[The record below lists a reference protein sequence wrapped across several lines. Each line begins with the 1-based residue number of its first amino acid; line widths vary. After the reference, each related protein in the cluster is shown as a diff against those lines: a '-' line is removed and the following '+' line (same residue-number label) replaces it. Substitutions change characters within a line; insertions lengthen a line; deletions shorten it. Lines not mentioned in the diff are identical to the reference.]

1 MTSLLQYIND
11 LSQRIDLREVLGN
24 TESLFH
30 NIRSQPDIPF
40 NIRNNILRIADTP
53 LSSLGSQHNA
63 ERGSSEHTPVQEPS
77 RDPVTSRDL
86 MTSSCDESRD
96 PASLLVENVAN
107 LSVEEP

>member
-1 MTSLLQYIND
+1 MDNEAY
-11 LSQRIDLREVLGN
+11 EVLH
-24 TESLFH
+24 SSRLVFYHLF
-30 NIRSQPDIPF
+30 F

-53 LSSLGSQHNA
+53 LSSLGSQYNA

-86 MTSSCDESRD
+86 MTSSCDDSRD